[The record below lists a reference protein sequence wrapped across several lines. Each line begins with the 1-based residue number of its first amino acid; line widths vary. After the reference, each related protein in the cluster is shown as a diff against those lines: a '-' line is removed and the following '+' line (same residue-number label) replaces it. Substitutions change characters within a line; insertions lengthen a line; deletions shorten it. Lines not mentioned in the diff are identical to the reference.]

1 MSELTQVL
9 RHLTPLEDANSLVDL
24 TTGDDAAV
32 YSLGGGRALVVSLD
46 FFTPVVDDPYDY
58 GRIAAT
64 NALSDI
70 YAMGGKPL
78 FALNL
83 FGFPRELL
91 KEGLAEEILRGGQD
105 AANKAEVPIMG
116 GHSVDDAEPKYGLV
130 VVGEVKEDAVVT
142 NSNAK
147 EGDNLILTKPIGTG
161 IITTAIKAGQA
172 TTISA
177 DAAISAMTELNRD
190 AARAMTEVG
199 VLAATDVT
207 GYGLLGHL
215 GTMLLHSEVAAE
227 LVMDAVPVLPDV
239 HKLIS
244 KGHVPSGTK
253 RNLAD
258 IQHRIDFSATEDSD
272 QLILA
277 DAQTAGG
284 LLICVADEQTSELM
298 ELLGNSTFRP
308 SIVGKIVSGDPGT
321 IKVV

>member
-9 RHLTPLEDANSLVDL
+9 RHLTPLKDSNSLVDL

-32 YSLGGGRALVVSLD
+32 YSLGEGRALVVSLD
-46 FFTPVVDDPYDY
+46 FFTPVVDDPYDF

-83 FGFPRELL
+83 FGFPRRLL
-91 KEGLAEEILRGGQD
+91 AQGIAEEILRGGLD
-105 AANKAEVPIMG
+105 ITTEAGVPIMG

-130 VVGEVKEDAVVT
+130 VVGEVKKDSIVT
-142 NSNAK
+142 NSDAK

-161 IITTAIKAGQA
+161 IITTAIKAGRAPQ
-172 TTISA
+172 TSI
-177 DAAISAMTELNRD
+177 DAAVSAMTTLNRD
-190 AARAMTEVG
+190 AAQAMTKVG
-199 VLAATDVT
+199 ARSATDVT
-207 GYGLLGHL
+207 GFGLLGHL
-215 GTMLLHSEVAAE
+215 STMLLHSGVAAE
-227 LVMDAVPVLPDV
+227 LTLETVPLLPEV
-239 HKLIS
+239 RKLVAN
-244 KGHVPSGTK
+244 GHIPSGTI

-258 IQHRIDFSATEDSD
+258 FQHKVDFGKTEESD

-284 LLICVADEQTSELM
+284 LLICIEDEKTAELM
-298 ELLGNSTFRP
+298 ELLSKSSFKP
-308 SIVGKIVSGDPGT
+308 SIVGKIVPGDSGF
-321 IKVV
+321 IRVL

>member
-116 GHSVDDAEPKYGLV
+116 GHSVDDPEPKYGLV

-215 GTMLLHSEVAAE
+215 STMLLHSELAAE